1 MKINSVEINIKEIIT
16 NGALNEL
23 LNLDIP
29 DDLKSSLSLQ
39 IGKILKNI

>member
-1 MKINSVEINIKEIIT
+1 MKINSVEIDLKEIIT

-23 LNLDIP
+23 LNLDI
-29 DDLKSSLSLQ
+29 DDNSKTKLFLE